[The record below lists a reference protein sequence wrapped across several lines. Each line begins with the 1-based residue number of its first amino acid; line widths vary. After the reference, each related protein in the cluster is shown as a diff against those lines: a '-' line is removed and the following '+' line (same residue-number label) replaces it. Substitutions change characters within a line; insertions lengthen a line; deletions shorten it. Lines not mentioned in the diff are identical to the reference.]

1 MAKGRFSVVRVVE
14 DHNSS
19 NNKHDGGAAQVKVA
33 EDIIPSIGT
42 ISSLSGF
49 EYKRTLGEGGYGKVY
64 LASFGGKVY
73 AIKVAPKRYSGK
85 PTDEFLT
92 LSKAGHPFIVR
103 LHYHHIGQQKEYFVL
118 DFCGGG
124 DMRTLLNRV
133 SFFNESHTAFYG
145 SEVLFALIYLHTI
158 LKIAYRDLKPCNILV
173 DSRGH
178 IKLTDF
184 GLSIPISR
192 KNITRQKLSG
202 TTEYMSPESFTSEGD
217 PNHVKDDIWAFGVF
231 LYELLFGERPFDV
244 EVKSHTI
251 SNIMNLN
258 YEIPEDRGL
267 SSESRAVLRSIF
279 VYENDRIE
287 SATQLINLP
296 FFANYHNL
304 TSESLS
310 SLPAPFD
317 PMLLSDDDVT
327 HFEYSSFEDD
337 KRILCQ

>member
-1 MAKGRFSVVRVVE
+1 MSDTLFERSYNTGDIYCNLLYKVKTDSSTVSFAMAKGRFSVVRVVE
-14 DHNSS
+14 DHNSY
-19 NNKHDGGAAQVKVA
+19 NKHDGGAAQVKVA

-145 SEVLFALIYLHTI
+145 SEVLFLHLYT
-158 LKIAYRDLKPCNILV
+158 C
-173 DSRGH
+173 
-178 IKLTDF
+178 
-184 GLSIPISR
+184 IPYS
-192 KNITRQKLSG
+192 K
-202 TTEYMSPESFTSEGD
+202 SPIG
-217 PNHVKDDIWAFGVF
+217 I
-231 LYELLFGERPFDV
+231 
-244 EVKSHTI
+244 
-251 SNIMNLN
+251 
-258 YEIPEDRGL
+258 
-267 SSESRAVLRSIF
+267 
-279 VYENDRIE
+279 
-287 SATQLINLP
+287 
-296 FFANYHNL
+296 
-304 TSESLS
+304 S
-310 SLPAPFD
+310 SLA
-317 PMLLSDDDVT
+317 T
-327 HFEYSSFEDD
+327 SSLILEDTSN
-337 KRILCQ
+337 